1 MPRGVP
7 NIIGNEAAERF
18 SFYGMRTILAIFM
31 TTYLMNA
38 AGQRTV
44 MGEDEASG
52 WFHQFVA
59 AAYWMPVFGALISDG
74 LLGKYWTIFN
84 AGCFDSVYLCC
95 PDISR
100 QNLFT
105 GR

>member
-18 SFYGMRTILAIFM
+18 SFYGMRTILAVFM

-38 AGQRTV
+38 AGQRAV
-44 MGEDEASG
+44 IGEDEASG

-59 AAYWMPVFGALISDG
+59 AAYWLPVFGALISDG
-74 LLGKYWTIFN
+74 LLG
-84 AGCFDSVYLCC
+84 SYLGTFCLR
-95 PDISR
+95 PEK
-100 QNLFT
+100 
-105 GR
+105 